1 MYVCTKGS
9 CLKNHSHSRLR
20 YLCTLGFPL
29 MAAILTGLVPGLI
42 RILVE
47 VVVVL
52 LSRPLCRLLW
62 FRLPLSNENETSD
75 SVPVFDKIKK
85 KEKKNDG
92 GGIKS
97 KSKTN

>member
-1 MYVCTKGS
+1 
-9 CLKNHSHSRLR
+9 
-20 YLCTLGFPL
+20 

-75 SVPVFDKIKK
+75 SVPVFDKINK
-85 KEKKNDG
+85 KEKNDG